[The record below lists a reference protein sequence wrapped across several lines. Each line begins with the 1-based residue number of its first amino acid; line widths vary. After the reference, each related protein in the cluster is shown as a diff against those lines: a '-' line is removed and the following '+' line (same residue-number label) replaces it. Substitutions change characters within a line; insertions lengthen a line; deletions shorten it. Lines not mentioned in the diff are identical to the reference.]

1 MALCDATM
9 MAGVQLTEKLETLLL
24 AACLRTAAV
33 NEGSYTPDRD
43 TIAELVNFPGAW
55 SRGNN

>member
-24 AACLRTAAV
+24 AACLRIAAS
-33 NEGSYTPDRD
+33 NEGSYTPERD
-43 TIAELVNFPGAW
+43 MVAQLVHFPGALLPC
-55 SRGNN
+55 RC